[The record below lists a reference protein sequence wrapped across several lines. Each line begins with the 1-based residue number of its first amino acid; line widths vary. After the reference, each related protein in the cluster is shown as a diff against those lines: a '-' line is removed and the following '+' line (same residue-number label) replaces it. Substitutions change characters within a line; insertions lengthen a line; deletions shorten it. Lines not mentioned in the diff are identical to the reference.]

1 MSETLVALPD
11 VVEYPTR
18 DGRPV
23 AETDLHYLRL
33 AGVAYGLRKFLGD
46 RDDVYVGSNLLVF
59 DEPGNPRRH
68 LSPDVFVAFGVASG
82 SRDLYKIWQ
91 EKPPAFVLEITSKST
106 RHEDER
112 TKRRRYAEWGVTEYF
127 LYDPRDEWVKPP
139 LTGLELHDGR
149 YRRMQECL
157 LPNGRRGFQSH
168 TLGLYLWLD
177 DAVLR
182 LYDPM
187 TGRDL
192 PTPEEEGAAR
202 DLAEARADVAAE
214 RAEDAEERAED
225 AEERAEVAEER
236 AEVAEQRAQ
245 LGIRALLKRQ
255 ADAKFGTTTA
265 GRLGEVLEP
274 VTDIDVLTEIGDL
287 VLLSGT
293 GAELL
298 ARADAVLRQRDRRV

>member
-11 VVEYPTR
+11 AVEYPTR

-33 AGVAYGLRKFLGD
+33 AGVAYGLRKFLGN

-68 LSPDVFVAFGVASG
+68 LSPDIFVAFGVASG
-82 SRDLYKIWQ
+82 SRDLYKIW
-91 EKPPAFVLEITSKST
+91 EEEPPAFVMEITSKFT

-112 TKRRRYAEWGVTEYF
+112 TKRRRYAEWGVMEYF
-127 LYDPRDEWVKPP
+127 LYDPRGEWVKPP
-139 LTGLELHDGR
+139 LTGLELHEGR

-182 LYDPM
+182 LYDPV

-202 DLAEARADVAAE
+202 DLAEARA
-214 RAEDAEERAED
+214 
-225 AEERAEVAEER
+225 EVAEER
-236 AEVAEQRAQ
+236 AQ
-245 LGIRALLKRQ
+245 LGICAILKRQ
-255 ADAKFGTTTA
+255 VDAKFGTTTA
-265 GRLGEVLEP
+265 TRLGEVLRA
-274 VTDIDVLTEIGDL
+274 VTDIDALAEIGDL

-298 ARADAVLRQRDRRV
+298 ARVDVILRESDRPVRTIP

>member
-59 DEPGNPRRH
+59 DEPGNTRRH
-68 LSPDVFVAFGVASG
+68 LSPDIFVAFGVASG
-82 SRDLYKIWQ
+82 SRDLYKIWE

-112 TKRRRYAEWGVTEYF
+112 TKRRRYAQWGVAEYF
-127 LYDPRDEWVKPP
+127 LYDPREEWVKPA

-202 DLAEARADVAAE
+202 DLAEVRADVA
-214 RAEDAEERAED
+214 EERAD
-225 AEERAEVAEER
+225 VAEQC

-274 VTDIDVLTEIGDL
+274 VTDIEVLTEIGDL
-287 VLLSGT
+287 LLRSGT

>member
-1 MSETLVALPD
+1 M
-11 VVEYPTR
+11 
-18 DGRPV
+18 

-82 SRDLYKIWQ
+82 SRDLYKIWE

-112 TKRRRYAEWGVTEYF
+112 TKRRRYAKWGVTEYF

-139 LTGLELHDGR
+139 LTGLKLHDGR

-177 DAVLR
+177 AAVLR
-182 LYDPM
+182 LYDPS

-202 DLAEARADVAAE
+202 HLAEARADVAAE
-214 RAEDAEERAED
+214 RAED
-225 AEERAEVAEER
+225 AEER

-265 GRLGEVLEP
+265 TRLGEVLEP
-274 VTDIDVLTEIGDL
+274 VTDIEVLTEIGDL
-287 VLLSGT
+287 LLRSGT